1 MSTSPRLAASSRCL
15 QGWCYHPTYQA
26 GEFRDRDDEG
36 GNVLVGHGR
45 GNRNLQ
51 CQVLLSAQVGRAR
64 GRGSEDVPSR
74 LQGLPQGRVSPGKD
88 EQTDRL
94 RDPPREPLPSSPG
107 GGRACGLRALPH
119 LGRPSCFTPHPIS
132 VLLKCLAPSRGSP
145 SRTRSTWLSPT
156 ALLDSHFP
164 LLSALTLNLRE
175 PTQEPHSPALSPNPP
190 L

>member
-26 GEFRDRDDEG
+26 GEFGDRDDEG

-45 GNRNLQ
+45 GNRNLP

-119 LGRPSCFTPHPIS
+119 LGRPSCFTPPPH
-132 VLLKCLAPSRGSP
+132 LSP
-145 SRTRSTWLSPT
+145 SEVPGSLPWFPQQNSLHLAVSHRPPGFPLSP
-156 ALLDSHFP
+156 AEC
-164 LLSALTLNLRE
+164 LN
-175 PTQEPHSPALSPNPP
+175 P
-190 L
+190 